1 LEPTRQAMQYGPFS
15 TAPQERR
22 RTARQDWIKRLAVK
36 LLNRC
41 LPELYIA
48 AYCDNCRAR
57 LQLTDTQLSHWQEC
71 WTVEGTHFFSCPQC
85 GDRSCRPFGPIG
97 YHDTML

>member
-1 LEPTRQAMQYGPFS
+1 MPDRM
-15 TAPQERR
+15 
-22 RTARQDWIKRLAVK
+22 KRLAVR

-41 LPELYIA
+41 MPELYLA
-48 AYCDNCRAR
+48 GYCDNCRAR

-71 WTVEGTHFFSCPQC
+71 WTVEGAHFFSCPQC
-85 GDRSCRPFGPIG
+85 GDRSCCPFGPIG